1 MQKCQTFQHWLYQW
15 TNGSFLVTDLAGMR
29 VGGAQVHGVEACGEG
44 RAQRVL
50 ARSQPRSLLCVSDFI
65 ITEIRQR
72 LPFMQPLALPQP
84 GGPSL

>member
-1 MQKCQTFQHWLYQW
+1 MP
-15 TNGSFLVTDLAGMR
+15 DLPALAVSVDEWQLPCDRFGR
-29 VGGAQVHGVEACGEG
+29 YEDGGCTAHGVEACGEG

-65 ITEIRQR
+65 ITEIGQR
-72 LPFMQPLALPQP
+72 LPCMQPLALPQP